1 MYPMFRIF
9 IIWFSLCW
17 ISLIHAQSIGDNF
30 KLAYPGLVHQGKSF
44 EISLIT
50 SNEFENAD
58 QLDLYVIPQRGIKL
72 DEVIL
77 QSESEFKEI
86 EFYSASSDG
95 YLYDAVM
102 CTIDLTGLAPGEG
115 SSFFQVLM
123 KFNSEFV
130 DYSEIEFYG
139 EFRRDNRIV
148 NYLNN
153 SSAELTSDYPN
164 YYRVKINFY
173 NTTDIAEKALFLEP
187 QSEFSI
193 SPDFNIENNML
204 IDFWIM
210 LNQEASSFL
219 KIKNKQTDLIEYRL
233 ATNEFQIL
241 TAESD
246 FHTEYTIL
254 PHFIPNDVWLHF
266 SILFSFDENKIK
278 FYCNS
283 KEFSEFELPAT
294 ETVNELII
302 SFINSTEGS
311 FWLDQFRILD
321 YNEPIEAAFRN
332 RHFSSFISENSEIK
346 LQFTF
351 NETTLADLIQPEYV
365 ILNNAAL
372 VSSDAPIF
380 SRAPELNL
388 KIMNNFYELIW
399 TGGDYSNADIYIVEQ
414 AEGEKEFTEVY
425 SSDAENIKEKI
436 YTFLSER
443 IDNSGIIYYRI
454 KQINKD
460 SSVVYSSQLKVG
472 QGELEEFIIGQNYP
486 NPFNPT
492 TQISIEVLQPSDF
505 EIVVYNLEGKE
516 ISVLHEGFLATG
528 KYQFKFDGSDL
539 PSGIYLYK
547 AWSPNSSQ
555 TKKMILAK

>member
-1 MYPMFRIF
+1 MFRILTILISF
-9 IIWFSLCW
+9 FW
-17 ISLIHAQSIGDNF
+17 ISLIPAQSIGDNF
-30 KLAYPGLVHQGKSF
+30 KLAFPDLVHQGKSF

-58 QLDLYVIPQRGIKL
+58 QLDLYIIPQRGIKL

-77 QSESEFKEI
+77 QSENEIKEI
-86 EFYSASSDG
+86 EFHSASSED

-102 CTIDLTGLAPGEG
+102 CTIDLTGFAPVE
-115 SSFFQVLM
+115 SISFFQVLM

-153 SSAELTSDYPN
+153 TSAELASDYPN
-164 YYRVKINFY
+164 YYRVKIDFY
-173 NTTDIAEKALFLEP
+173 NATDIGDKALLLQP

-193 SPDFNIENNML
+193 LPDLNIENNML

-210 LNQEASSFL
+210 LNQKASTFL
-219 KIKNKQTDLIEYRL
+219 EIKSKQTDLVEYHL

-241 TAESD
+241 TAESN
-246 FHTEYTIL
+246 FHTENIIL

-266 SILFSFDENKIK
+266 SILFSFDEYKIK

-283 KEFSEFELPAT
+283 EQFSEFKLPVSVT
-294 ETVNELII
+294 ENEFII
-302 SFINSTEGS
+302 SFINSAEGS
-311 FWLDQFRILD
+311 FRIDQLRILD

-332 RHFSSFISENSEIK
+332 RHYSSFISENSEIK

-351 NETTLADLIQPEYV
+351 NETTLADLIQSEFV
-365 ILNNAAL
+365 LLNNAAL
-372 VSSDAPIF
+372 VSSDVPIF

-388 KIMNNFYELIW
+388 RILNNFYELTW
-399 TGGDYSNADIYIVEQ
+399 SGGDYSNADIYIAELAKGGNGFVEIY
-414 AEGEKEFTEVY
+414 G
-425 SSDAENIKEKI
+425 SDAENIKEKK

-443 IDNSGIIYYRI
+443 IDNSEIIYFRI

-460 SSVVYSSQLKVG
+460 GSIVYSSQLKVG
-472 QGELEEFIIGQNYP
+472 QGEQEEFIIGQNYP

-492 TQISIEVLQPSDF
+492 TQISIEVLQGSDF
-505 EIVVYNLEGKE
+505 EIVVYNLEGKK
-516 ISVLHEGFLATG
+516 ISVLHEGFLASG
-528 KYQFKFDGSDL
+528 NYQFTFDGSDL
-539 PSGIYLYK
+539 PSGIYLFK

-555 TKKMILAK
+555 TRKMILAK

>member
-1 MYPMFRIF
+1 MFRILT
-9 IIWFSLCW
+9 IWISLCW
-17 ISLIHAQSIGDNF
+17 VSLIPAQAFGDNF

-44 EISLIT
+44 GISLIT

-58 QLDLYVIPQRGIKL
+58 QLDLYIIPQRGIKL

-77 QSESEFKEI
+77 QTENEIKKI

-102 CTIDLTGLAPGEG
+102 CTIDLTGFVPGEG

-148 NYLNN
+148 NYLMN
-153 SSAELTSDYPN
+153 SSAELASDYPN
-164 YYRVKINFY
+164 YYRVKIDFY
-173 NTTDIAEKALFLEP
+173 NVTDIGEKALFLKP

-193 SPDFNIENNML
+193 LPKLNIENNML

-210 LNQEASSFL
+210 LNQKASTFL
-219 KIKNKQTDLIEYRL
+219 EIKNKQTDLVEYRL

-246 FHTEYTIL
+246 FHTENIIL
-254 PHFIPNDVWLHF
+254 PNFIPNDVWLHF
-266 SILFSFDENKIK
+266 SILFSFNEYKIK

-283 KEFSEFELPAT
+283 RLFSEFKLPVSVT
-294 ETVNELII
+294 ENEFII
-302 SFINSTEGS
+302 SFINSAEGS
-311 FWLDQFRILD
+311 FLLDQLRILD
-321 YNEPIEAAFRN
+321 YNEPIEAAFRG

-351 NETTLADLIQPEYV
+351 NETTLADLIQSEFV
-365 ILNNAAL
+365 QLNNAAL
-372 VSSDAPIF
+372 VSSDVPIF

-388 KIMNNFYELIW
+388 RILNNFYELTW
-399 TGGDYSNADIYIVEQ
+399 SGGDYSNSDIYIVEL
-414 AEGEKEFTEVY
+414 AEGENGFVEVH
-425 SSDAENIKEKI
+425 SINAENIKEKK

-443 IDNSGIIYYRI
+443 IDNSEIIYFRI

-460 SSVVYSSQLKVG
+460 GSIVYSSQLKVG
-472 QGELEEFIIGQNYP
+472 QGEQEEFIIGQNYP

-492 TQISIEVLQPSDF
+492 TQISIEVLQGSDY
-505 EIVVYNLEGKE
+505 EIIVYNLEGKK
-516 ISVLHEGFLATG
+516 ISVLHEGFLAVGNYAFT
-528 KYQFKFDGSDL
+528 FDGSDL
-539 PSGIYLYK
+539 PSGIYLFK

>member
-1 MYPMFRIF
+1 MFKIL
-9 IIWFSLCW
+9 IIWISLCW
-17 ISLIHAQSIGDNF
+17 ISLIPAQSIGDNF
-30 KLAYPGLVHQGKSF
+30 KLAYANLVHQGKSF

-58 QLDLYVIPQRGIKL
+58 QLDLYIIPQRGIKL

-77 QSESEFKEI
+77 QSENEFKEI
-86 EFYSASSDG
+86 EFYSASTDG

-102 CTIDLTGLAPGEG
+102 CTIDLTEFASGEG

-139 EFRRDNRIV
+139 EFRKDNRIV

-153 SSAELTSDYPN
+153 SSAELASDYPN

-173 NTTDIAEKALFLEP
+173 NATDISEKALFLQP

-193 SPDFNIENNML
+193 LPDLNIENNML

-210 LNQEASSFL
+210 LNQKASPFL
-219 KIKNKQTDLIEYRL
+219 EIKNKQLDLVEYRV
-233 ATNEFQIL
+233 AINEFQVL

-246 FHTEYTIL
+246 FHTEYILL

-283 KEFSEFELPAT
+283 KGFSEFKLPSSVT
-294 ETVNELII
+294 LSDLII
-302 SFINSTEGS
+302 SFNNSAEGS
-311 FWLDQFRILD
+311 FRLDQIRILD
-321 YNEPIEAAFRN
+321 YNEPIEVAFKN
-332 RHFSSFISENSEIK
+332 RHFPSFISENSEIK

-351 NETTLADLIQPEYV
+351 NETTLADLIQSELV
-365 ILNNAAL
+365 LLNNVVL

-380 SRAPELNL
+380 SRTPELNL
-388 KIMNNFYELIW
+388 RVMNNFYELTW
-399 TGGDYSNADIYIVEQ
+399 KGGDYSNADIYIVEQ
-414 AEGEKEFTEVY
+414 AEGENGFIEVY
-425 SSDAENIKEKI
+425 SSDAENIKEKT

-443 IDNSGIIYYRI
+443 IDNSEIIYFRI

-460 SSVVYSSQLKVG
+460 GSVTYSSQLKVG

-492 TQISIEVLQPSDF
+492 TQISIEVLQDSDF
-505 EIVVYNLEGKE
+505 EIAVYNLEGKE
-516 ISVLHEGFLATG
+516 ISVLHKGFLSSG

-547 AWSPNSSQ
+547 AWSPNFSQ

>member
-1 MYPMFRIF
+1 MFRIF
-9 IIWFSLCW
+9 TIWISFFW
-17 ISLIHAQSIGDNF
+17 ISLIPAQSIGDNF
-30 KLAYPGLVHQGKSF
+30 KLAYPDLVHQGKSF

-58 QLDLYVIPQRGIKL
+58 QLDLYIIPQRGIKL

-77 QSESEFKEI
+77 QSENEFKEI
-86 EFYSASSDG
+86 EFFSASSDG

-102 CTIDLTGLAPGEG
+102 CTIDLTGFAPGEG
-115 SSFFQVLM
+115 SSFFQLLM
-123 KFNSEFV
+123 KFNSELV

-153 SSAELTSDYPN
+153 SSAELASDYPN
-164 YYRVKINFY
+164 YYRVKIDFY
-173 NTTDIAEKALFLEP
+173 SATDVGDKALFLQP

-193 SPDFNIENNML
+193 SPELNIENNML

-210 LNQEASSFL
+210 LNQKSSTFL
-219 KIKNKQTDLIEYRL
+219 EIKNKQTDLVEYRL

-241 TAESD
+241 TAESE
-246 FHTEYTIL
+246 FHIENIIL
-254 PHFIPNDVWLHF
+254 PHFIPNNVWLHF
-266 SILFSFDENKIK
+266 SILFSFDEYKIK

-283 KEFSEFELPAT
+283 RLFSEFKLPASVT
-294 ETVNELII
+294 ENEFII
-302 SFINSTEGS
+302 SFINSAEGR
-311 FWLDQFRILD
+311 FWLDQLRILD
-321 YNEPIEAAFRN
+321 YNEPIEVAFRN
-332 RHFSSFISENSEIK
+332 RHYSSFISENSEIK

-351 NETTLADLIQPEYV
+351 NETSLADLIQSEFV
-365 ILNNAAL
+365 LLNNVSL
-372 VSSDAPIF
+372 VSSNVPIF

-388 KIMNNFYELIW
+388 RILNNFYELTW
-399 TGGDYSNADIYIVEQ
+399 SGGDYPNADIYI
-414 AEGEKEFTEVY
+414 AELAKGESGFVEVY
-425 SSDAENIKEKI
+425 GIDAENIKEKK

-443 IDNSGIIYYRI
+443 IDNSEIIYFRI

-460 SSVVYSSQLKVG
+460 GSIVYSSQLKVG
-472 QGELEEFIIGQNYP
+472 QGEQEEFIIGQNYP

-492 TQISIEVLQPSDF
+492 TQISIEVLQGSDF
-505 EIVVYNLEGKE
+505 EIVVYSLEGKK
-516 ISVLHEGFLATG
+516 ISVLHEGFLASG
-528 KYQFKFDGSDL
+528 NYQFKFDGSDL
-539 PSGIYLYK
+539 PSGIYLFK

>member
-1 MYPMFRIF
+1 MFKNLT
-9 IIWFSLCW
+9 IWISLCW
-17 ISLIHAQSIGDNF
+17 ISLISAQSIGDNF
-30 KLAYPGLVHQGKSF
+30 KLAYANLVHQGKSF

-58 QLDLYVIPQRGIKL
+58 QLDLYIIPQRGIKL
-72 DEVIL
+72 YEVIL
-77 QSESEFKEI
+77 RSENKFKEI

-95 YLYDAVM
+95 YLYDAAM
-102 CTIDLTGLAPGEG
+102 CTIDLTGLTPGEG

-139 EFRRDNRIV
+139 EFRRNNRIV
-148 NYLNN
+148 NYLKN
-153 SSAELTSDYPN
+153 SSAELASDYPN

-173 NTTDIAEKALFLEP
+173 SAIDIGEKALFLQS

-193 SPDFNIENNML
+193 SPYLSIENNML

-219 KIKNKQTDLIEYRL
+219 EIKNKQTDLVEYRL

-246 FHTEYTIL
+246 FHTEYIIL

-266 SILFSFDENKIK
+266 SVLFSFDENKIK

-283 KEFSEFELPAT
+283 KEFSEFKLPASLT
-294 ETVNELII
+294 ENELII
-302 SFINSTEGS
+302 SFINSAEGS

-321 YNEPIEAAFRN
+321 YNEPIEVAFRN

-351 NETTLADLIQPEYV
+351 NETTLADLNQSEFV
-365 ILNNAAL
+365 LLNNAVL
-372 VSSDAPIF
+372 FSSDAPIF

-388 KIMNNFYELIW
+388 RVMNNFYELTW
-399 TGGDYSNADIYIVEQ
+399 KGGDYSNADIYIVEQ
-414 AEGEKEFTEVY
+414 AEGENGFIEVY

-443 IDNSGIIYYRI
+443 IDNSEIIYFRI

-460 SSVVYSSQLKVG
+460 GSVIYSSQLKVG
-472 QGELEEFIIGQNYP
+472 QGELQEFIIGQNFP

-492 TQISIEVLQPSDF
+492 TQISIEVLHESDF

-516 ISVLHEGFLATG
+516 VSVLHKGFLSTG
-528 KYQFKFDGSDL
+528 KYQFTFNGSDL
-539 PSGIYLYK
+539 PSGIYLFK

>member
-1 MYPMFRIF
+1 LFSF
-9 IIWFSLCW
+9 CWVSIIQ
-17 ISLIHAQSIGDNF
+17 AQSIGDNF
-30 KLAYPGLVHQGKSF
+30 TLAYPDLVHQGKSF

-58 QLDLYVIPQRGIKL
+58 QLDLYIIPQRGIKL

-77 QSESEFKEI
+77 QSENEFKEI
-86 EFYSASSDG
+86 EFHSASSDG
-95 YLYDAVM
+95 YLYEAVM
-102 CTIDLTGLAPGEG
+102 CTIDLSGFTPRES
-115 SSFFQVLM
+115 SSFFQLLM
-123 KFNSEFV
+123 KFNSELV

-139 EFRRDNRIV
+139 EFRKDNRIV

-153 SSAELTSDYPN
+153 LSADLASDYPN
-164 YYRVKINFY
+164 YYRAKINFY
-173 NTTDIAEKALFLEP
+173 SATDINDKALLLQQ

-193 SPDFNIENNML
+193 LPDLNIKNNML

-210 LNQEASSFL
+210 LNQEPSTFL
-219 KIKNKQTDLIEYRL
+219 EIKNKQTDLVEYRL

-246 FHTEYTIL
+246 FHNEYIIL

-283 KEFSEFELPAT
+283 KEFSEFALPSSVT
-294 ETVNELII
+294 ENELMI

-311 FWLDQFRILD
+311 FWLDQLRILD
-321 YNEPIEAAFRN
+321 YNESIEAAFRN
-332 RHFSSFISENSEIK
+332 RHFSSFISEDSEIK

-351 NETTLADLIQPEYV
+351 NETTLADLVQSEFV
-365 ILNNAAL
+365 LLNNAAL

-388 KIMNNFYELIW
+388 KVMSNFYEITW
-399 TGGDYSNADIYIVEQ
+399 TGGDYSNAGIYIVEM
-414 AEGEKEFTEVY
+414 AEGENEFVEVHN
-425 SSDAENIKEKI
+425 SEAENIKEKI

-443 IDNSGIIYYRI
+443 IDNSEIIYFRV

-460 SSVVYSSQLKVG
+460 SSVVFSSQLKVG

-492 TQISIEVLQPSDF
+492 TQISIEVMQESDF

-516 ISVLHEGFLATG
+516 ISVLYEGFLATG

>member
-1 MYPMFRIF
+1 MFRIF
-9 IIWFSLCW
+9 KIWFSLCW
-17 ISLIHAQSIGDNF
+17 ISLIPAQSIGDNF
-30 KLAYPGLVHQGKSF
+30 KLAYPDLVHQGKSF

-58 QLDLYVIPQRGIKL
+58 QLDLYIIPQRGIKL
-72 DEVIL
+72 DGVIL
-77 QSESEFKEI
+77 QSENEFKEI

-102 CTIDLTGLAPGEG
+102 CTIDLTGFAPGES

-139 EFRRDNRIV
+139 EFRRNNRTV

-153 SSAELTSDYPN
+153 SSADLASDYPN

-173 NTTDIAEKALFLEP
+173 NVTDFGEKALFLQP

-210 LNQEASSFL
+210 LNQKASLFL
-219 KIKNKQTDLIEYRL
+219 EIKNKQTDLVEYRL

-246 FHTEYTIL
+246 FHIEYIIL
-254 PHFIPNDVWLHF
+254 PHFISNDVWLHF

-283 KEFSEFELPAT
+283 TEFSEFELPAS
-294 ETVNELII
+294 ENKNELII

-311 FWLDQFRILD
+311 FWLDQFRMLD

-332 RHFSSFISENSEIK
+332 RHFSSFISEDSEIK

-351 NETTLADLIQPEYV
+351 NETTLADLIQSEFV
-365 ILNNAAL
+365 LINNAAL

-388 KIMNNFYELIW
+388 KVMSNFYEITW

-414 AEGEKEFTEVY
+414 AEGENEFVEVY

-443 IDNSGIIYYRI
+443 IDNSEIIYYRI

-492 TQISIEVLQPSDF
+492 TQISIEVLHESDF

-516 ISVLHEGFLATG
+516 ISVLYEGFLATG

-547 AWSPNSSQ
+547 AWSPNFSQ

>member
-1 MYPMFRIF
+1 
-9 IIWFSLCW
+9 LCW
-17 ISLIHAQSIGDNF
+17 VSLIPAQAFGDNF

-44 EISLIT
+44 GISLIT

-58 QLDLYVIPQRGIKL
+58 QLDLYIIPQRGIKL

-77 QSESEFKEI
+77 QTENEIKKI

-102 CTIDLTGLAPGEG
+102 CTIDLTGFVPGEG

-148 NYLNN
+148 NYLMN
-153 SSAELTSDYPN
+153 SSAELASDYPN
-164 YYRVKINFY
+164 YYRVKIDFY
-173 NTTDIAEKALFLEP
+173 NVTDIGEKALFLKP

-193 SPDFNIENNML
+193 LPKLNIENNML

-210 LNQEASSFL
+210 LNQKASTFL
-219 KIKNKQTDLIEYRL
+219 EIKNKQTDLVEYRL

-246 FHTEYTIL
+246 FHTENIIL
-254 PHFIPNDVWLHF
+254 PNFIPNDVWLHF
-266 SILFSFDENKIK
+266 SILFSFNEYKIK

-283 KEFSEFELPAT
+283 RLFSEFKLPVSVT
-294 ETVNELII
+294 ENEFII
-302 SFINSTEGS
+302 SFINSAEGS
-311 FWLDQFRILD
+311 FLLDQLRILD
-321 YNEPIEAAFRN
+321 YNEPIEAAFRG

-351 NETTLADLIQPEYV
+351 NETTLADLIQSEFV
-365 ILNNAAL
+365 QLNNAAL
-372 VSSDAPIF
+372 VSSDVPIF

-388 KIMNNFYELIW
+388 RILNNFYELTW
-399 TGGDYSNADIYIVEQ
+399 SGGDYSNSDIYIVEL
-414 AEGEKEFTEVY
+414 AEGENGFVEVH
-425 SSDAENIKEKI
+425 SINAENIKEKK

-443 IDNSGIIYYRI
+443 IDNSEIIYFRI

-460 SSVVYSSQLKVG
+460 GSIVYSSQLKVG
-472 QGELEEFIIGQNYP
+472 QGEQEEFIIGQNYP

-492 TQISIEVLQPSDF
+492 TQISIEVLQGSDY
-505 EIVVYNLEGKE
+505 EIIVYNLEGKK
-516 ISVLHEGFLATG
+516 ISVLHEGFLAVGNYAFT
-528 KYQFKFDGSDL
+528 FDGSDL
-539 PSGIYLYK
+539 PSGIYLFK